1 MCMKT
6 AKKSSLKLNA
16 KVLPIR
22 VYTHTETQLCNLPD
36 VKGEILFHNI
46 H

>member
-1 MCMKT
+1 MCVKR
-6 AKKSSLKLNA
+6 AKESSLKLNA
-16 KVLPIR
+16 KVLLTR

-36 VKGEILFHNI
+36 VKGEILFQNI